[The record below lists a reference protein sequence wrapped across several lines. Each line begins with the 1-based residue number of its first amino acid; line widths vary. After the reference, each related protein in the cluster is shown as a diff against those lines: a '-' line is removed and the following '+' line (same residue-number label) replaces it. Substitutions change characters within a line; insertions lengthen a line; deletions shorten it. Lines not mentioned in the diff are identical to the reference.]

1 MSASRAVKA
10 RAKKMPRVAYCSG
23 CGVTFDWYHLLINHR
38 RTDRCGGRFLPE
50 RERELLNEVRHHR
63 EQGDINL
70 AEYKM
75 RLQISA
81 MRIRKEHK

>member
-23 CGVTFDWYHLLINHR
+23 CGVTFGQHHLLINHR

-50 RERELLNEVRHHR
+50 RERELLTEVRHHLER
-63 EQGDINL
+63 GDTTL
-70 AEYKM
+70 AEYKI

-81 MRIRKEHK
+81 MRIRKEHQ